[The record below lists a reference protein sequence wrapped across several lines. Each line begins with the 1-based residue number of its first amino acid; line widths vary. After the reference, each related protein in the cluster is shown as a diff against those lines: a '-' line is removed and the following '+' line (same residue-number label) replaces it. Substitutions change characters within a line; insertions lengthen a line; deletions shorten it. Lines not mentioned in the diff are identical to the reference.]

1 MKLQLKRPQ
10 DLSKFPNYTISK
22 LYIDRED
29 DKGWIPFCD
38 VLEDIVRDKN
48 KNGKFDNGE
57 IKVYGETAIPY
68 GIYEIIITFSPKFGR
83 ELPLLLNVPNFE
95 GIRIHNG
102 TTKDDTWGCLLVGI
116 NTEVGKVTQSQVMLK
131 KLMNEFENSHQDKWT
146 IEII

>member
-29 DKGWIPFCD
+29 TKGWIPFCD

-57 IKVYGETAIPY
+57 IKIYGETAIPY
-68 GIYEIIITFSPKFGR
+68 GIYGIVITFSPHFGK

-95 GIRIHNG
+95 GIRIHGGNS
-102 TTKDDTWGCLLVGI
+102 KSDTYGCLLVGI
-116 NTEVGKVTQSQVMLK
+116 NTEIGKVTQSQVMLK
-131 KLMNEFENSHQDKWT
+131 KLMNEFEISNQDKWI